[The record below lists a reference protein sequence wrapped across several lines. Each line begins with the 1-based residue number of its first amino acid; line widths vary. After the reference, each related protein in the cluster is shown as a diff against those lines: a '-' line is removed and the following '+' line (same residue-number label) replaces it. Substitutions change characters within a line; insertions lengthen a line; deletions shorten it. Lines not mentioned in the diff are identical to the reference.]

1 VIHES
6 FQSSNLRL
14 PSEGTCLAMQQKREK
29 KRICGCRAN
38 AHGQN
43 PCMELDKFIKLTL
56 SQIIKGVEDARAES
70 QGVVAPK
77 IGKAYEDQKIL
88 RSDATHGEHGV
99 FLAEFDVALMAS
111 DNSETIGSA
120 GARVYVATLDGK
132 KKATQ
137 LSSVHRLK
145 FSVPISYHASKFGP
159 MST

>member
-1 VIHES
+1 
-6 FQSSNLRL
+6 
-14 PSEGTCLAMQQKREK
+14 MD
-29 KRICGCRAN
+29 
-38 AHGQN
+38 
-43 PCMELDKFIKLTL
+43 LDEFIKLTL
-56 SQIIKGVEDARAES
+56 RQIIKGIEEARAES
-70 QGVVAPK
+70 QGMVAPK

-111 DNSETIGSA
+111 DNSETLGSA
-120 GARVYVATLDGK
+120 GASVYVATLDGK

-137 LSSVHRLK
+137 SSSVHRLK